1 MMRAAFLKMWF
12 CMEGINF
19 HQFINF
25 GLP

>member
-1 MMRAAFLKMWF
+1 MIRAAFLKMWF